1 VQLANEADVAVVVG
15 TTEEVESEG
24 FDRTSLVLPG
34 RQDDLVRVVA
44 AANPRTMVVAT
55 PAPGA
60 AAVGRR
66 RGRGPAGVVPRSGV
80 RARPGRRPARC
91 RRTRG
96 RLPVTWPATEQGVAT
111 TTPTDGVLAYDEGLL
126 IGYRWYDDQGR
137 EPRYRFGHGLGYTSW
152 DYQHVGAELD
162 QDGTVT
168 AQVRLMNTGT
178 RPGRDVVQ
186 VDASR
191 PDSAV
196 PRPRRWLGFA
206 AAAAAAGEELT
217 VSRRRTPPRPA
228 ALGRHHPRLAH
239 RTWHS

>member
-1 VQLANEADVAVVVG
+1 MTDVERSTPPRRRPRERALSSLGERMDVEG
-15 TTEEVESEG
+15 RDLTARAWCCPAGRTTS
-24 FDRTSLVLPG
+24 S
-34 RQDDLVRVVA
+34 A
-44 AANPRTMVVAT
+44 SSPRPTRA
-55 PAPGA
+55 PLWSQRRRPGA

-66 RGRGPAGVVPRSGV
+66 SGRVP
-80 RARPGRRPARC
+80 
-91 RRTRG
+91 
-96 RLPVTWPATEQGVAT
+96 T
-111 TTPTDGVLAYDEGLL
+111 TTPSDGVLAYDEGLL

-137 EPRYRFGHGLGYTSW
+137 EPLYRFGHGLGYTNW
-152 DYQHVGAELD
+152 DHQHVGAELD

-168 AQVRLMNTGT
+168 LQVRLKNTGT

-191 PDSAV
+191 PDSGV

-217 VSRRRTPPRPA
+217 VSRRCTPPRPA

>member
-1 VQLANEADVAVVVG
+1 LTARAW
-15 TTEEVESEG
+15 
-24 FDRTSLVLPG
+24 RCPG
-34 RQDDLVRVVA
+34 RQDDFVRAVA
-44 AANPRTMVVAT
+44 AANPRTIVVVNAG
-55 PAPGA
+55 APVLLAWFPGQEFGHA
-60 AAVGRR
+60 LADVLL
-66 RGRGPAGVVPRSGV
+66 GV
-80 RARPGRRPARC
+80 AEPG
-91 RRTRG
+91 G
-96 RLPVTWPATEQGVAT
+96 RLPVTWPATEQDVPT
-111 TTPTDGVLAYDEGLL
+111 TTPSDGVLAYDEGLL

-137 EPRYRFGHGLGYTSW
+137 EPRYRFGHGLGYTNW

-168 AQVRLMNTGT
+168 LQVRLKNTGT

-186 VDASR
+186 AYASR

-196 PRPRRWLGFA
+196 PRPRRWLVGF

-217 VSRRRTPPRPA
+217 VPRRRTPPRPA

>member
-1 VQLANEADVAVVVG
+1 
-15 TTEEVESEG
+15 
-24 FDRTSLVLPG
+24 VLPG

-44 AANPRTMVVAT
+44 AANPRTIVVVNAG
-55 PAPGA
+55 APVLLPWA
-60 AAVGRR
+60 DEVAAVLLAWFPGQEF
-66 RGRGPAGVVPRSGV
+66 GHALADVLLGVAEPS
-80 RARPGRRPARC
+80 
-91 RRTRG
+91 G
-96 RLPVTWPATEQGVAT
+96 RLPVTWPATSRT
-111 TTPTDGVLAYDEGLL
+111 SLPPPSDGVLAYDEGLL

-137 EPRYRFGHGLGYTSW
+137 EPRYRSGHGLGYTNW
-152 DYQHVGAELD
+152 DHQHVGAELD

-168 AQVRLMNTGT
+168 LQVRLKNTGT

-196 PRPRRWLGFA
+196 PRPRRWLVGF

-217 VSRRRTPPRPA
+217 VSRRCTPPRPA